1 MVRQFLSTSEFEEM
15 TVNTNVDG
23 PNIAFGET
31 LSGTIYIEGEASEE
45 LIDYIDI
52 VLFKQ
57 SAMDEVIIAKQS
69 IEMMSDMKSKETWM
83 IPFEM
88 VPDERWEME
97 DEEQSLILRTTVY
110 LKNGIH
116 IQDEDEITYE

>member
-1 MVRQFLSTSEFEEM
+1 MVRQFLSTSEFEDM

-23 PNIAFGET
+23 PNVAFGET

-45 LIDYIDI
+45 LVDYIDI

-57 SAMDEVIIAKQS
+57 SAIDEVIIAKQS

-97 DEEQSLILRTTVY
+97 DEKQTLILRTTVY
-110 LKNGIH
+110 LKNGLH

>member
-1 MVRQFLSTSEFEEM
+1 MVRQFLSTSEFEDI

-45 LIDYIDI
+45 LVDYIDI
-52 VLFKQ
+52 TLLKR
-57 SAMDEVIIAKQS
+57 STTDEAIIAKQS

-97 DEEQSLILRTTVY
+97 DEERTLILRTTVY
-110 LKNGIH
+110 LKNGLH

>member
-1 MVRQFLSTSEFEEM
+1 MVRQFLSTSEFEDM

-23 PNIAFGET
+23 QNIAFGET
-31 LSGTIYIEGEASEE
+31 LSGTIYIEGGASEE
-45 LIDYIDI
+45 LVDYIDI
-52 VLFKQ
+52 TLLKR
-57 SAMDEVIIAKQS
+57 SAMDETIIAKQS

-97 DEEQSLILRTTVY
+97 DEERTLILRTTVY
-110 LKNGIH
+110 LKNGVH

>member
-1 MVRQFLSTSEFEEM
+1 MVRQFLSTSEFEDM

-31 LSGTIYIEGEASEE
+31 LSGTVYIEGEASEE
-45 LIDYIDI
+45 LVDYIDI
-52 VLFKQ
+52 TLLKRA
-57 SAMDEVIIAKQS
+57 AMDEVIIAKQS
-69 IEMMSDMKSKETWM
+69 IEMMSDIKSKETWM

-97 DEEQSLILRTTVY
+97 DEERTLILRTTVY
-110 LKNGIH
+110 LKNGVH

>member
-1 MVRQFLSTSEFEEM
+1 MVKQFISTIVYKEM

-31 LSGTIYIEGEASEE
+31 LSGTVYIEGEASEE
-45 LIDYIDI
+45 LVDYIDI
-52 VLFKQ
+52 VLLRR
-57 SAMDEVIIAKQS
+57 SRMDESIIAKQS

-88 VPDERWEME
+88 VPDERWETE
-97 DEEQSLILRTTVY
+97 DDARTLFLRTTVY
-110 LKNGIH
+110 LNNGVH
-116 IQDEDEITYE
+116 IQEEDEITYE